1 MTAMNPELALTH
13 HQAILATFALK
24 VSAAIWELKGRLQ
37 AHYASLYPGQPE
49 LVRVAIDDAEA
60 LAWRLSSFPHLF
72 LPDLVEA
79 RIQELALQPAFVRGE
94 STFAHAA

>member
-1 MTAMNPELALTH
+1 MNAQLALTR

-24 VSAAIWELKGRLQ
+24 LSGAIQELKDRLQ
-37 AHYASLYPGQPE
+37 AHYEHLYPGQAE
-49 LVRVAIDDAEA
+49 LVRAAIDDAEA

-79 RIQELALQPAFVRGE
+79 RIEELSLQPAFVGSE
-94 STFAHAA
+94 PALSYAA